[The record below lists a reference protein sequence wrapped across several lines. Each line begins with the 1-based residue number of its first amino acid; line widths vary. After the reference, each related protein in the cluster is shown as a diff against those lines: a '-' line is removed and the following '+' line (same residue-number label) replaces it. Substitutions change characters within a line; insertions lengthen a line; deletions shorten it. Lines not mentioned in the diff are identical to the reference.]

1 MITLVTVPELLSAQH
16 ALGIDCCIACPSVPQ
31 SSRYGLPKGRAYVI
45 KCIAGYLWIHWQK
58 GGQNSCGVCQ
68 HTHAQLQHRFTREY
82 DKELQLT
89 EMTRLLEEEQRNSC
103 CALGVAV
110 HQDKGL
116 WHAA

>member
-16 ALGIDCCIACPSVPQ
+16 ALSIDCCIACPSGQQ

-45 KCIAGYLWIHWQK
+45 KCIAGYLWIYWQK
-58 GGQNSCGVCQ
+58 AGRKPGGVCQ

-89 EMTRLLEEEQRNSC
+89 ELTQLLEEQRNSC
-103 CALGVAV
+103 CALGVAFQ
-110 HQDKGL
+110 QDKGL